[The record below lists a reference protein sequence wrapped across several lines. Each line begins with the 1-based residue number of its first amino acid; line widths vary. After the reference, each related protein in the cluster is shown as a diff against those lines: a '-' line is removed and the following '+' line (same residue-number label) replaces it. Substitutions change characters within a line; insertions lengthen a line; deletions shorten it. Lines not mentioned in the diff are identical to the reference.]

1 MSDNIPS
8 LDQIDFFSSFQF
20 TLLLCFFYYLLWLPQ
35 SNHTLG
41 FAATFI
47 GSKIGHEISCF
58 LFPKILISILI
69 LGYLRIIIS
78 KSSLINEASANALL
92 ETSYILITLF
102 ITYFTKESLN
112 KIDDERKKQCC
123 LQQRITRTN
132 KTNS

>member
-1 MSDNIPS
+1 M
-8 LDQIDFFSSFQF
+8 
-20 TLLLCFFYYLLWLPQ
+20 LLLLSVMTTAIQP
-35 SNHTLG
+35 TLG

-69 LGYLRIIIS
+69 LYLRIIG

-112 KIDDERKKQCC
+112 KIDDEKR
-123 LQQRITRTN
+123 
-132 KTNS
+132 S

>member
-1 MSDNIPS
+1 M
-8 LDQIDFFSSFQF
+8 
-20 TLLLCFFYYLLWLPQ
+20 LLLLSVMTTAIQP
-35 SNHTLG
+35 TLG

-47 GSKIGHEISCF
+47 GSKIGHEISRF

-69 LGYLRIIIS
+69 LYLRIIIG

-112 KIDDERKKQCC
+112 
-123 LQQRITRTN
+123 
-132 KTNS
+132 